1 MRPALD
7 EIAISFEGLPPPGPL
22 MQTRPPRMAERE
34 DKVRFAI
41 TIFYEP
47 ERLLGALGAFRDLGL
62 GENDIWLAGK
72 PAMIARQSA
81 ISRALAAQNH
91 GLGALLNKTAAIGAL
106 PSGAALHGTG
116 GPALRFLQGAVGQNG
131 KSCLDAL
138 LEGHIGSILTDADAG
153 AIIAT
158 ARTATP
164 ALQDQ
169 CMRILLRHSRHMVY
183 ARECRQDASIG
194 GRRPAI

>member
-1 MRPALD
+1 VRPALE
-7 EIAISFEGLPPPGPL
+7 EIAIAIEGLPPPAPL
-22 MQTRPPRMAERE
+22 MQTRPRMAERE

-47 ERLLGALGAFRDLGL
+47 ERLLGALGAFRGIGL
-62 GENDIWLAGK
+62 GEHDIWLAGK
-72 PAMIARQSA
+72 PAMFARQSA

-91 GLGALLNKTAAIGAL
+91 GLGALLNETAAIGAL
-106 PSGAALHGTG
+106 PSGEPLHGTG

-138 LEGHIGSILTDADAG
+138 LEGHIGALLTEADAG

-183 ARECRQDASIG
+183 SRECRHDASIG